1 MRSNGILATALA
13 AAFLAGG
20 SAHAEGTR
28 IEKSFELAS
37 GASLVV
43 KSEAGEVIV
52 RGVDGDRASVVVTP
66 RQSDFEAKYD
76 VVFEQPTPDRLTVTI
91 ERKGRAP
98 FNWNTGS
105 SGARVEVDLPRS
117 VAADLR
123 SSGGG
128 VEVSGLNAKVRANSS
143 GGGVLV
149 SGIAGDVDASSSG
162 GGVEVNDVEGA
173 LTAESSGGGVKA
185 RNVGGDI
192 DASSSGGGVRIEE
205 AKGAVIA
212 DSSGGP
218 VRVGFAAGNAK
229 GGDLSSSGGG
239 VEARLDPTVGLEID
253 AHSSGGGL
261 DCDLPVTVRGK
272 ISKST
277 LRGQLNGGGALLKLR
292 SSGGGIDIETR

>member
-1 MRSNGILATALA
+1 MKGRIVLATAAALLTA
-13 AAFLAGG
+13 AAAL
-20 SAHAEGTR
+20 AEGSR
-28 IEKSFELAS
+28 IERSFELAS

-43 KSEAGEVIV
+43 KSEAGDVIV
-52 RGVDGDRASVVVTP
+52 RGVDGDRATVVITP

-76 VVFEQPTPDRLTVTI
+76 VVFEHPGPDRLDGDDRAEGPRAVQL
-91 ERKGRAP
+91 EHQLVRRAP
-98 FNWNTGS
+98 RDRPAALGRGRPAELGRRRRS
-105 SGARVEVDLPRS
+105 LGVERQGAGQQLGRRRARFGDRRGRRRVEQRRRRRGRTTSRARS
-117 VAADLR
+117 RL
-123 SSGGG
+123 
-128 VEVSGLNAKVRANSS
+128 
-143 GGGVLV
+143 
-149 SGIAGDVDASSSG
+149 
-162 GGVEVNDVEGA
+162 
-173 LTAESSGGGVKA
+173 ESSGGGVKA

-205 AKGAVIA
+205 ARGAVIA

-239 VEARLDPTVGLEID
+239 VEARVDPAVGLEID

-277 LRGQLNGGGALLKLR
+277 LRGQLNGGGALLKIR